1 MQKIDA
7 HQHFWIYD
15 PLKDNWITNEMS
27 VIKKDFLPEHLHPL
41 LSDNK
46 FDGCVAVQAAQS
58 ETETNFLLELAN
70 KNDFIK
76 GVVGWINLQAENL
89 EDRLEHYKQFKKLKG
104 FRHILQTETN
114 RSLMLQPQF
123 TQGIHALQKFSY
135 TYDVLILPDQLRN
148 IEKLVAMFPEQKFVL
163 DHLAKPSIKNKQ
175 MADWETDIRC
185 VAKYENVSCKIS
197 GLLTEA
203 DWNKWSKDDIIP
215 YIEVVANAFGSDKI
229 MFGSDWP
236 VCLLAA
242 SYKETYELVKDY
254 FSTYTKQEQDKIFGA
269 NAIKFYDLK

>member
-1 MQKIDA
+1 MQKIDS
-7 HQHFWIYD
+7 HQHFWIFD
-15 PLKDNWITNEMS
+15 PLKDNWITTEMS
-27 VIKKDFLPEHLHPL
+27 GIKKDFLPEHLHPL
-41 LSDNK
+41 LSENK

-104 FRHILQTETN
+104 FRHILQTEKN
-114 RSLMLQPQF
+114 RSLMLLPQF
-123 TQGIHALQKFSY
+123 TQGIHVLQKFSY

-163 DHLAKPSIKNKQ
+163 DHLAKPEIKNKQ
-175 MADWETDIRC
+175 MDDWETDIRS

-269 NAIKFYDLK
+269 NAINFYHLK